1 MVHSSDNSKK
11 SSEID
16 SIFQRAEKLREQ
28 SLYPQSLTLFKKA
41 LHKYKSRR
49 DTLGAIHCALSIGDT
64 YRMIGNFDRAARHY
78 MYSIEQAK
86 IIHVPLAVLDAKVGL
101 ALSLRAQGK
110 WKDALKFI
118 RESKNAYKK
127 LDDNEGIAFTL
138 WAEAGSLRIK
148 GDIIR
153 AIKVYKESYAMF
165 KSLKDQHGAGY
176 ALCGLGGTSRIAGS
190 FRDSKKYYETANK
203 LFTKLKD
210 TFGKAYSFCGIANA
224 YRMLDDYE
232 RALKN
237 FNKATTLYKN
247 IGDEVSYSYTLWG
260 LGMTHLLMGN
270 DRKARDCFIRSK
282 KLFQKTKDPRGIIYC
297 RLGLG
302 QLSLIAGRN
311 AFAKNSI
318 EASLTESMDHGFSV
332 EACHAEAL
340 LSYIDFHNPPS
351 PPLSKGGPK
360 GGNGQKRG
368 LSGERGVRC
377 YNRLGLKLRFQGL
390 PLNIP

>member
-1 MVHSSDNSKK
+1 MVYSLKNSEK

-28 SLYPQSLTLFKKA
+28 SLYPQSITLFKKA
-41 LHKYKSRR
+41 LRNYKSIR
-49 DTLGAIHCALSIGDT
+49 DTLGTIHCALSLGDT
-64 YRMIGNFDRAARHY
+64 YRMIGNFDHAAKHY

-86 IIHVPLAVLDAKVGL
+86 IIHAPLAVLDAKVGL

-118 RESKNAYKK
+118 RESKHAYKK
-127 LDDNEGIAFTL
+127 LDDHEGIAFTL
-138 WAEAGSLRIK
+138 WAEAGALRIK

-153 AIKVYKESYAMF
+153 SIKTYKESYALF
-165 KSLKDQHGAGY
+165 KSLKDQHGVGY

-203 LFTKLKD
+203 LFTQLKD
-210 TFGKAYSFCGIANA
+210 TFGKAYSFCGIGNA

-237 FNKATTLYKN
+237 FNKATTLYKK

-260 LGMTHLLMGN
+260 LGMTHLFIGHA
-270 DRKARDCFIRSK
+270 RKARDCFIRSK

-297 RLGLG
+297 HLGLG
-302 QLSLIAGRN
+302 QLSLIDGEKTPAKKFIKT
-311 AFAKNSI
+311 AFT
-318 EASLTESMDHGFSV
+318 EAMNHGFRV
-332 EACHAEAL
+332 EACHAEVL
-340 LSYIDFHNPPS
+340 LSYIDLHNPPS
-351 PPLSKGGPK
+351 PPLNKWHG
-360 GGNGQKRG
+360 RG
-368 LSGERGVRC
+368 LSGKRGARC